1 MLCPHCG
8 ASVRDDATT
17 CPGCGAALGPVRRI
31 SLEES
36 AWCPS
41 CGALVS
47 RGLDVCPKCGAG
59 LGAAGGSRER
69 DLELPDFEEEVP
81 AASDVGDQAD
91 MARIES
97 AIPAAGE
104 GASSSFYRRER
115 APRVRRFLLVGVL
128 AVVVV
133 GGAALLITHPWDPDA
148 TSTSATTP
156 ADTSLVGFPGFLE
169 YLTGQDDAAS
179 EDDEEVAS
187 DDGED
192 ASSSDEGTEV
202 ELTPAEQALE
212 AWESLG
218 DLRERVAASEE
229 ALASDGVSGD
239 ADARS
244 AGYSEAYA
252 IAIELSNL
260 ISETSGIETDD
271 EDLAEDLSELDTL
284 GNWLRNRVDALV
296 DAWELSCSVDDASAY
311 ADSILGTLAAAD
323 AYLGYFDEY
332 YDAWEPQVG

>member
-8 ASVRDDATT
+8 ASVRDGAPT
-17 CPGCGAALGPVRRI
+17 CPGCGASLGPARRI

-41 CGALVS
+41 CGALVT

-59 LGAAGGSRER
+59 LGAAGGTRER
-69 DLELPDFEEEVP
+69 DLDLPGFEDEAP
-81 AASDVGDQAD
+81 ASLGAD
-91 MARIES
+91 DPDGMARIES

-115 APRVRRFLLVGVL
+115 APRVRRFLLVAVL

-148 TSTSATTP
+148 TSISATTP

-179 EDDEEVAS
+179 DDEDAAS
-187 DDGED
+187 DEET
-192 ASSSDEGTEV
+192 SSSDEEAEV

-212 AWESLG
+212 AWEALG

-229 ALASDGVSGD
+229 ALASDGTSGD

-260 ISETSGIETDD
+260 ISEMDAIETDD
-271 EDLAEDLSELDTL
+271 EDLAEDISELDTL

-296 DAWELSCSVDDASAY
+296 DAWELSCSVDDASAH

-332 YDAWEPQVG
+332 YDAWEPQVA